1 MTRNSP
7 EAGRR
12 VAANDPTA
20 DPKHPVTNLLLAGI
34 EGGGIALY
42 GMRLADGW
50 RFQAEYVDQTGTM
63 IDLPEIRDT
72 SAWTS
77 DWDEALRHLDARGW
91 QRFPAVY
98 VHPEFRRR
106 VWEAIVP
113 RIEASAEAGLLPAD
127 KLIER
132 WRSRCGV
139 ERPAEG
145 R

>member
-1 MTRNSP
+1 MTRKNS
-7 EAGRR
+7 EAGRQ
-12 VAANDPTA
+12 VAANDPAA
-20 DPKHPVTNLLLAGI
+20 DSAHPVTNLLLAGI

-63 IDLPEIRDT
+63 IDEPEIRDT
-72 SAWTS
+72 SAWTG
-77 DWDEALRHLDARGW
+77 DWDEALRYLDARGW

-113 RIEASAEAGLLPAD
+113 RIEASAEPGLLAAD
-127 KLIER
+127 KLVER

-139 ERPAEG
+139 ERLGEG